1 MGRAWERRDEVGL
14 VRRVCSF
21 DLVRILPLPRPP
33 RPSHPPQHLAYP
45 AMSSTRLVGHPS
57 LPAPVV
63 HAGFSAHQSK
73 SHVLAGVQDAYWSDD
88 DAVSHSQTLVRSVRN
103 HLGSPDHRRMMPNV
117 PFVSR
122 RWIFQTSI
130 SSHVSAV
137 TRHESLR
144 NLYETCVVT
153 SSPDLPLLLAS
164 YQAEP

>member
-1 MGRAWERRDEVGL
+1 MGKGIFAFVALTSFRILPTPFLLVLL
-14 VRRVCSF
+14 VRRTRHNAYF
-21 DLVRILPLPRPP
+21 
-33 RPSHPPQHLAYP
+33 AYP
-45 AMSSTRLVGHPS
+45 AMSSTRLLGHPS

-88 DAVSHSQTLVRSVRN
+88 DAVSHSRTLGRTACN
-103 HLGSPDHRRMMPNV
+103 HLSPPDHRRMMPNV
-117 PFVSR
+117 LFVSR

-137 TRHESLR
+137 TKYDSSR
-144 NLYETCVVT
+144 NLYETRVVT

-164 YQAEP
+164 H